1 MQLAAAKHATGSR
14 IDFDARRNT
23 GSAAGQKQQRKQRTK
38 AANKKAVR
46 KKRAPHDASHAAR

>member
-1 MQLAAAKHATGSR
+1 MQLAAAKHATDAR

-38 AANKKAVR
+38 AANESSEQKSGPQKT
-46 KKRAPHDASHAAR
+46 RAA

>member
-46 KKRAPHDASHAAR
+46 KKTRAA

>member
-1 MQLAAAKHATGSR
+1 MQLAAAKHATGAR

-38 AANKKAVR
+38 KRSA